1 MFILAVWMVG
11 LFQRFKK
18 RQMVLRE
25 KFQNMQLYLEKR
37 YLALNDRLQITE
49 EATRNLVMDP
59 EKLGGTV
66 GLTTNLPTTI
76 TS

>member
-1 MFILAVWMVG
+1 MFILAVRMVG
-11 LFQRFKK
+11 LFQN

-59 EKLGGTV
+59 EKLGSTV
-66 GLTTNLPTTI
+66 GLTTNQPTTI